1 MKLDST
7 DAFSIASEQNSSER
21 KAVRPEVSSCNDW
34 CYVYVHHAKL
44 PAVMERFAKDAVFH
58 VFAHKAV
65 NGMLFIQG
73 KVRAVKKYLQDNFQ
87 SLCLVNDCGTGREAV
102 IRDSVMKAFMKV
114 LEIDPDRVRFMLKP
128 ISEYA
133 EGNPLLRITSGV
145 FEGLEGYV
153 IRIDRDRKLVMAVG
167 DRTIAISGVNKES
180 FEKVED
186 YDKMMELLDNH

>member
-21 KAVRPEVSSCNDW
+21 KAVRPEVSLCKDW

-44 PAVMERFAKDAVFH
+44 TAIMERFAKDDVFH

-87 SLCLVNDCGTGREAV
+87 SLYLVNDCGTGREAV
-102 IRDSVMKAFMKV
+102 IRDSVMKAFMRV

-145 FEGLEGYV
+145 FAGLEGYV

-186 YDKMMELLDNH
+186 YDRMMELLDNH

>member
-7 DAFSIASEQNSSER
+7 DAFSIASEQNPSER
-21 KAVRPEVSSCNDW
+21 KAVRPEVSSCKDW

-44 PAVMERFAKDAVFH
+44 PAIMERFAKEGVFH

-87 SLCLVNDCGTGREAV
+87 SLYLVNDCSTGREAI

-186 YDKMMELLDNH
+186 YDRMMEILDNH